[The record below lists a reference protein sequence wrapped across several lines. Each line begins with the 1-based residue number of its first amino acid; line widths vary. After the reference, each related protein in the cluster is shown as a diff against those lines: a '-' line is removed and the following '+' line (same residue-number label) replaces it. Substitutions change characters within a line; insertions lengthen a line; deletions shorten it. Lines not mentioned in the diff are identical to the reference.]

1 MNRCSIFPP
10 AWTISSIF
18 AICFAL
24 AAQSPAA
31 DWSQFRGPGGLGASQ
46 ETGVPTSW
54 NAKENVKWRVELP
67 GPGTS
72 SPIVVGNKVYLTSYS
87 GYAQQAE
94 LPGEIENLKRHLVA
108 IQRDT
113 GEILWVRD
121 FKPVLPESAYSGGN
135 NARHGYSSSTPIS
148 DGKRLYVFFGKSGV
162 YCLDL
167 DGKEIWNT
175 RVGDNTRGWGS
186 SNSPLLHENLVIINA
201 SIESGSLVALDK
213 ETGKE
218 VWRTGG
224 IRGSWNTPLLTR
236 TAKGETELVVS
247 VPEKILGFDP
257 ATGEQLWNCV
267 GIPDRGYV
275 CPSVVADKGV
285 VYAIGGRK
293 NTALAVR
300 TGGRGDVTQ
309 SHRLWVA
316 DKGSNVSSPV
326 YHDGHLYWIH
336 ERLGVA
342 NCLDAATGETKYQAR
357 LEPRPGLVYSS
368 IMVADGKLYC
378 ASMHNGTYVIS
389 ASPKFE
395 LLQHNVFADDNSRTN
410 ACPAVH
416 NGQLLLR
423 TDKYLYCIGE

>member
-1 MNRCSIFPP
+1 MKRSSIILLPRI
-10 AWTISSIF
+10 ISSF
-18 AICFAL
+18 LVICLLLSAK
-24 AAQSPAA
+24 SHAA

-54 NAKENVKWRVELP
+54 SAEKNVKWRAALP

-72 SPIVVGNKVYLTSYS
+72 SPIVVGNRVYLTSYS
-87 GYAQQAE
+87 GYAEQVE
-94 LPGEIENLKRHLVA
+94 LPGQMGNLKRHLVA

-113 GEILWVRD
+113 GEVLWVRD
-121 FKPVLPESAYSGGN
+121 FKPVLPESTYSGGN

-167 DGKEIWNT
+167 EGKEIWNT

-201 SIESGSLVALDK
+201 SIESGALVALDK
-213 ETGKE
+213 QTGKE

-224 IRGSWNTPLLTR
+224 IRGSWNTPLL
-236 TAKGETELVVS
+236 AKTGAGKTELVVS

-257 ATGEQLWNCV
+257 VTGKQLWNCV
-267 GIPDRGYV
+267 GIPDRGYI
-275 CPSVVADKGV
+275 CPSVVADKGI

-326 YHDGHLYWIH
+326 YHDGHIYWIH
-336 ERLGVA
+336 ERNGVA
-342 NCLDAATGETKYQAR
+342 NCLDAATGEVKYQAR

-368 IMVADGKLYC
+368 VIVADGKLYC
-378 ASMHNGTYVIS
+378 VSMYSGTYVIS
-389 ASPKFE
+389 ASPEFK
-395 LLQHNVFADDNSRTN
+395 LLSHNVFADDKSRTN

-423 TDKYLYCIGE
+423 TDRFLYCLGE

>member
-1 MNRCSIFPP
+1 MSRSSIFPLP
-10 AWTISSIF
+10 WIMSSF
-18 AICFAL
+18 VLICLVL
-24 AAQSPAA
+24 AEQSHAV

-54 NAKENVKWRVELP
+54 SAKENIKWRAELP

-72 SPIVVGNKVYLTSYS
+72 SPIVVGNRVYLTSYS
-87 GYAQQAE
+87 GYAEQVE
-94 LPGEIENLKRHLVA
+94 LPGQMENLERHLVA

-113 GEILWVRD
+113 GEVLWVRD
-121 FKPVLPESAYSGGN
+121 FKPVLPESTYSGGN
-135 NARHGYSSSTPIS
+135 SARHGYSSSTPIS

-167 DGKEIWNT
+167 DGKKIWNT
-175 RVGDNTRGWGS
+175 LVGDNTRGWGS

-201 SIESGSLVALDK
+201 SIESGALVALDK

-224 IRGSWNTPLLTR
+224 IRGSWNTPLL
-236 TAKGETELVVS
+236 AKTGEGKTELVVS

-257 ATGEQLWNCV
+257 ATGEQLWHCV
-267 GIPDRGYV
+267 GIPDRGYI
-275 CPSVVADKGV
+275 CPSVVADRGI

-300 TGGRGDVTQ
+300 TGGRGDVTA
-309 SHRLWVA
+309 SHRLWIT

-326 YHDGHLYWIH
+326 YHDGHIYWFH
-336 ERLGVA
+336 DRLGTV
-342 NCLDAATGETKYQAR
+342 NCLDAATGAVKYQTR
-357 LEPRPGLVYSS
+357 LDPRPGLVYSS
-368 IMVADGKLYC
+368 VIVADGKLYC
-378 ASMHNGTYVIS
+378 VSMYSGTYVIS
-389 ASPKFE
+389 ASPEFK
-395 LLQHNVFADDNSRTN
+395 LLSHNVFADDKSRTN

-423 TDKYLYCIGE
+423 TDRFLYCVGE